1 MPVTTPPQRAAA
13 APYDSSR
20 TRSQNEAAGAPGV
33 VDPVFE
39 RDKFL
44 LRQKALSISEKYFVF
59 DEHGAPLMFVERPR
73 HFLRNFGALLV
84 GLVAAIIV
92 LLTLFS
98 AADATKGSAISG
110 VLALLAPILFLATL
124 FGIAIALSKKRHI
137 TFHRGD
143 SAAGEK
149 LLEVKQEKKFEMIT
163 ATYTLRDNKGRAL
176 GMYRKN
182 YLYNIIRKRWEV
194 RSLTGAVIALA
205 KEDSILKSLLRRVLG
220 PMMGLLRTNFV
231 FMHPSGSPLYG
242 AFNRTFTILDR
253 YVLDLTADSQRK
265 LDRRIAL
272 ALGVLLD
279 TGERR

>member
-1 MPVTTPPQRAAA
+1 MTSPPPRP
-13 APYDSSR
+13 APYDPSR
-20 TRSQNEAAGAPGV
+20 TRSQNDAAAPGV
-33 VDPVFE
+33 VDRVFD

-59 DEHGAPLMFVERPR
+59 DEAGAPLIFVERPR
-73 HFLRNFGALLV
+73 HLLRNLGAMLAGAIAGIAAFALFVALDSALDNTTIRPFLV
-84 GLVAAIIV
+84 MMAPIAFFVTLVAVAV
-92 LLTLFS
+92 
-98 AADATKGSAISG
+98 
-110 VLALLAPILFLATL
+110 
-124 FGIAIALSKKRHI
+124 ALSKKRHV

-143 SAAGEK
+143 SAAGET
-149 LLEVKQEKKFEMIT
+149 LLEVKQEKKLEIIT
-163 ATYTLRDNKGRAL
+163 STYTLRDNKGRAL
-176 GMYRKN
+176 ATFRKN
-182 YLYNIIRKRWEV
+182 HFYNIIRKRWEV
-194 RSLTGAVIALA
+194 RSLSGVVVAMA
-205 KEDSILKSLLRRVLG
+205 KEDSIFKSILRRVLG

-253 YVLDLTADSQRK
+253 YVLDLTVDSQRK